1 MRTLK
6 MVGMAFLLVLVSAG
20 AVVAAEHGG
29 GDSSK
34 WLNLLYRFIN
44 FVILA
49 WIIYKVAGKRLAE
62 FFSGRR
68 YQIETDLK
76 DMDARKDEA
85 AKKLSDVE
93 ASIANLEAE
102 KAKIIEEA
110 EAQGNA
116 LKQAIIDQANATAD
130 QIKAQAKV
138 AAEQEAKLAVESIK
152 AEMAESIA
160 DAAELMVQKQ
170 LKKKDHEGLINEY
183 LTKVVL
189 N

>member
-1 MRTLK
+1 
-6 MVGMAFLLVLVSAG
+6 
-20 AVVAAEHGG
+20 
-29 GDSSK
+29 
-34 WLNLLYRFIN
+34 
-44 FVILA
+44 
-49 WIIYKVAGKRLAE
+49 
-62 FFSGRR
+62 
-68 YQIETDLK
+68 
-76 DMDARKDEA
+76 MDTRKEEA

-93 ASIANLEAE
+93 TSIANLEAE
-102 KAKIIEEA
+102 KAKILADA

-116 LKQAIIDQANATAD
+116 LKQAIIDQAHASAE

-152 AEMAESIA
+152 AEMAEKIVE
-160 DAAELMVQKQ
+160 AAEIMVQKQ

>member
-1 MRTLK
+1 LRTLK
-6 MVGMAFLLVLVSAG
+6 MVGMAFFLVLVSAG

-49 WIIYKVAGKRLAE
+49 LIIYKMAGKRVAE
-62 FFSGRR
+62 FFSGRK

-76 DMDARKDEA
+76 DMDARKEEA
-85 AKKLSDVE
+85 AKKLSEVE

-102 KAKIIEEA
+102 RSKILADAEE
-110 EAQGNA
+110 QGNA
-116 LKQAIIDQANATAD
+116 LKKAIIEQAHSSAE
-130 QIKAQAKV
+130 QIEVQAKV
-138 AAEQEAKLAVESIK
+138 AAEQEAKLAVEAIK
-152 AEMAESIA
+152 AEMADKIVE
-160 DAAELMVQKQ
+160 AAEIMIQKQ
-170 LKKKDHEGLINEY
+170 LTKKDHEGLINEY

>member
-1 MRTLK
+1 
-6 MVGMAFLLVLVSAG
+6 
-20 AVVAAEHGG
+20 
-29 GDSSK
+29 
-34 WLNLLYRFIN
+34 
-44 FVILA
+44 
-49 WIIYKVAGKRLAE
+49 
-62 FFSGRR
+62 
-68 YQIETDLK
+68 
-76 DMDARKDEA
+76 MDARKEEA
-85 AKKLSDVE
+85 AKRLSDVE

-102 KAKIIEEA
+102 KAKILADA

-116 LKQAIIDQANATAD
+116 LKKAIIDQAHASAE

-152 AEMAESIA
+152 AELAEKIVE
-160 DAAELMVQKQ
+160 AAEIMVQKQ

>member
-1 MRTLK
+1 
-6 MVGMAFLLVLVSAG
+6 
-20 AVVAAEHGG
+20 
-29 GDSSK
+29 
-34 WLNLLYRFIN
+34 
-44 FVILA
+44 VILA
-49 WIIYKVAGKRLAE
+49 WLIYKLAGKRVAE
-62 FFSGRR
+62 FFRGRK

-76 DMDARKDEA
+76 DMDARKEEA
-85 AKKLSDVE
+85 AKRLSDVE

-102 KAKIIEEA
+102 KAKILADA

-116 LKQAIIDQANATAD
+116 LKKAIIDQAHASAE

-152 AEMAESIA
+152 AELAEKIVE
-160 DAAELMVQKQ
+160 AAEIMVQKQ